1 MRFPVNE
8 LTWKFHV
15 KTWKPVWHGEREAL
29 SGLLLKRLDG
39 VIGVC
44 SMQLSKDE
52 MDRMSL
58 IAWRVNKLNANA
70 EEHLVQHQGKH

>member
-1 MRFPVNE
+1 MQ
-8 LTWKFHV
+8 
-15 KTWKPVWHGEREAL
+15 
-29 SGLLLKRLDG
+29 LKKLDG

-58 IAWRVNKLNANA
+58 IPWRVNKLNANA
-70 EEHLVQHQGKH
+70 EEHLVQHQDKH